1 MVFQSYHEC
10 FILLKSCAMRRLS
23 VYTVSK
29 RRKRKKGRNPHA
41 FSWFKFYSRMEGR
54 ILWRKHS
61 ARLEFKEIEGTRSS
75 LLPVESQGWEGEE
88 NKTETKAQDVLA
100 LYQLPLS
107 HLPLTSQDPF
117 SYSSRKLWF
126 LQSPRPWQ
134 LWRRAPFV
142 SSGHLFFFP
151 TKKFLCIGFCF
162 PGLHSAVASVGS
174 IKKPQYLPSPVL
186 TLPNKPCFML
196 CFLNNKGHTMTFGDR
211 SVREKNVGPGS
222 ITLPCLTAT
231 GSRWLAPSYL
241 KLKTSL

>member
-1 MVFQSYHEC
+1 
-10 FILLKSCAMRRLS
+10 MRRLS

-29 RRKRKKGRNPHA
+29 RRKRKKERNPHA

-75 LLPVESQGWEGEE
+75 LLQPPPRGIPRVGRRRRKENRNKSTRRPCPVSAAPGSP
-88 NKTETKAQDVLA
+88 AI
-100 LYQLPLS
+100 
-107 HLPLTSQDPF
+107 HFQDPF
-117 SYSSRKLWF
+117 SYSPRKLWF

-134 LWRRAPFV
+134 LWHRALFV
-142 SSGHLFFFP
+142 SSRHLFSLP
-151 TKKFLCIGFCF
+151 VKTYLSIGFCF
-162 PGLHSAVASVGS
+162 PGLHCAVARVGS
-174 IKKPQYLPSPVL
+174 VKKPQYLPSPVL

-211 SVREKNVGPGS
+211 SVWEENVGPGS
-222 ITLPCLTAT
+222 ITLPCLMPR